1 MFGKGNSRL
10 LIWTPAFEKRLVG
23 IRSFVNRTEVEGSI
37 GFDLL
42 WEKSPARSAAVGI
55 TWPVLVVALRSRND
69 SQEKN
74 RNVLSWIIGPPR
86 LAPNWFRFNVGLV
99 TNPAW
104 PKNERASSLSFRRYS

>member
-1 MFGKGNSRL
+1 MSWLPLMLGKGNCRL
-10 LIWTPAFEKRLVG
+10 LIWTPAFEKRLAG
-23 IRSFVNRTEVEGSI
+23 IRSFGKRTPVAASI

-74 RNVLSWIIGPPR
+74 RNVLSLMMGPPT
-86 LAPNWFRFNVGLV
+86 LAPNWFRFRVGL
-99 TNPAW
+99 
-104 PKNERASSLSFRRYS
+104 